1 MRVRYKKRFLK
12 EAPQQTLNLALLCLQ
27 VLIAHRELEIGKQDT
42 GVSVHQHQ
50 IGENPGWRLDTSLE
64 LQVAPVLAPVVP

>member
-27 VLIAHRELEIGKQDT
+27 VLIAHRELEIGKLREIIAPNWT
-42 GVSVHQHQ
+42 CCEGVAR
-50 IGENPGWRLDTSLE
+50 PGR
-64 LQVAPVLAPVVP
+64 